1 MQEMHGALRIF
12 LAFTLLAVLLIEGA
26 ALLQRH
32 AQDLPWAELDLTAP
46 PGRFTAAKIAGLGD
60 DAPRCRALLA
70 AAGNDSRPA
79 PSRRPSE
86 GCGYEDGTLLSL
98 AISPSPSGLVTS
110 CPVAAALSVWER
122 RVQAEAQRLLG
133 TQVRRF
139 VHAGS
144 YSCRRLYNRAD
155 GPFSEHA
162 TADAVD
168 ILGFELADGR
178 RISLLRDWNGAPADA
193 AFLRAARDAACPVFS
208 TVLSPDYNDA
218 HRDHLHF
225 DTADRGPGGW
235 RACR

>member
-1 MQEMHGALRIF
+1 MRGALRIF
-12 LAFTLLAVLLIEGA
+12 LVFTVLAVLVIEGA
-26 ALLQRH
+26 GWMKGHR
-32 AQDLPWAELDLTAP
+32 QDLPWTELDLTAP
-46 PGRFTAAKIAGLGD
+46 PGRFTPAKIAELGS
-60 DAPRCRALLA
+60 DAPRCRALIA
-70 AAGNDSRPA
+70 AAGNRSRPA

-98 AISPSPSGLVTS
+98 AIAPSPAGLVTS
-110 CPVAAALSVWER
+110 CPVAAALGLWEQQ
-122 RVQAEAQRLLG
+122 VQADARRLLG
-133 TQVRRF
+133 SDVRRF

-155 GPFSEHA
+155 GPLSEHA

-178 RISLLRDWNGAPADA
+178 RISVLNDWSGEPSEA
-193 AFLRAARDAACPVFS
+193 AFLRAARDGACKVFT
-208 TVLSPDYNDA
+208 TVLSPDYNAA

>member
-1 MQEMHGALRIF
+1 MSSAIRLF
-12 LAFTLLAVLLIEGA
+12 LTFTVIAVLIIEGTA
-26 ALLQRH
+26 WMQRH
-32 AQDLPWAELDLTAP
+32 RQDLPWAELDLTAP

-70 AAGNDSRPA
+70 AAGNESRPA

-86 GCGYEDGTLLSL
+86 NCGYEDGTLLNL
-98 AISPSPSGLVTS
+98 AIAPAPGGLVTS

-122 RVQAEAQRLLG
+122 QVEADAQRLLG
-133 TQVRRF
+133 TGVRRF
-139 VHAGS
+139 IHAGS

-168 ILGFELADGR
+168 ILGFELNDGR
-178 RISLLRDWNGAPADA
+178 RISVLRDWDGRSQDA
-193 AFLRAARDAACPVFS
+193 AFLRAARDGACRVFS
-208 TVLSPDYNDA
+208 TVLSPDYNAA
-218 HRDHLHF
+218 HRDHLHL
-225 DTADRGPGGW
+225 DTANRGPSGW

>member
-1 MQEMHGALRIF
+1 MRGAIRIF
-12 LAFTLLAVLLIEGA
+12 LAFTLLAVLLIEGMA
-26 ALLQRH
+26 WMQRH
-32 AQDLPWAELDLTAP
+32 RQDMPWAELDLTAP
-46 PGRFTAAKIAGLGD
+46 PGRFTAAKIAELGE

-70 AAGNDSRPA
+70 AAGNESRPA

-86 GCGYEDGTLLSL
+86 GCGYDDGTLLSL
-98 AISPSPSGLVTS
+98 NNAPSPGGLVTS

-122 RVQAEAQRLLG
+122 QVEAEAQRLLG
-133 TQVRRF
+133 TGVRRF

-168 ILGFELADGR
+168 ILGFELTDGR
-178 RISLLRDWNGAPADA
+178 RLSVLRDWNGRPQDA
-193 AFLRAARDAACPVFS
+193 AFLRAARDAACRVFS
-208 TVLSPDYNDA
+208 TVLSPEYNAA
-218 HRDHLHF
+218 HRDHLHL

>member
-1 MQEMHGALRIF
+1 MRGAIRIF
-12 LAFTLLAVLLIEGA
+12 LVFTLLAVLIIEGA
-26 ALLQRH
+26 AWMQRH
-32 AQDLPWAELDLTAP
+32 RQDLPWAELDLTAP
-46 PGRFTAAKIAGLGD
+46 PGRFTAAKIADLVE

-70 AAGNDSRPA
+70 AAGNQSRPA
-79 PSRRPSE
+79 PARRPSE
-86 GCGYEDGTLLSL
+86 SCGYEDGTLLSL
-98 AISPSPSGLVTS
+98 DIAPSPGGLVTS

-122 RVQAEAQRLLG
+122 QVEADAQRLLG
-133 TQVRRF
+133 TGVRRF

-178 RISLLRDWNGAPADA
+178 RLSVLRDWQGRPQDA
-193 AFLRAARDAACPVFS
+193 AFLRAARDAACRVFS
-208 TVLSPDYNDA
+208 TVLSPDYNAA
-218 HRDHLHF
+218 HRDHLHL
-225 DTADRGPGGW
+225 DTANRGPGGW